1 MSQEDKHI
9 DNLFKEKLSDR
20 SFDGPPADFLADL
33 NQRLDAKPIVSK
45 GWIWILF
52 LNLFFIGLFIA
63 NTTIDFSTTRTA
75 EVERQIENKE
85 QHTAKEK
92 SFNNENVQAK
102 TTSEKTDDAKTTN
115 SLETER
121 FSNSTKNSND
131 IGTHET
137 ESNGINET
145 QAITQTKDS
154 KNQGDAD
161 VNNKSDLTSQN
172 KNQDDSDKT
181 NSSGGQET
189 SNNSNKDSSTKK
201 NNASFN
207 KGDQAAVNDKK
218 EEEEEGKS
226 KTETTIPNK
235 NTTAINGTQ
244 SLSSYVSY
252 SAIYAP
258 EFEEVDR
265 KITNNNFPAFPN
277 PWNEVIANN
286 NSDASENPPKQ
297 DEDKRMFELQL
308 QGGATQWNYKTL
320 GTNDSYVTALDQSG
334 TPKWTPNFGLGFNVN
349 FNNIS
354 IGTGIDYAKFKTE
367 NLFEFSEVNTYDST
381 YIAGYNENVTYDS
394 LGNPIDT
401 TYTPY
406 YDSTTVT
413 DTTYNS
419 TLITNQYE
427 WIQIPIHFGY
437 RFNLNQWAIIP
448 RVGMNIGLG
457 IRQPSGQYPT
467 EAYDDLQTISPVKWN
482 LNLHTSL
489 EIRREFGNWH
499 AFGKFNY
506 QRNLTPTI
514 DNALFERKY
523 NGIGFRFG
531 VGYSF

>member
-1 MSQEDKHI
+1 MSKEDKHI
-9 DNLFKEKLSDR
+9 DNLFQEKLSDR

-33 NQRLDAKPIVSK
+33 NQRLDAKPVVSK
-45 GWIWILF
+45 GWVWILF

-63 NTTIDFSTTRTA
+63 NTTIDFSTTKTA
-75 EVERQIENKE
+75 EVEQQIENKE
-85 QHTAKEK
+85 LHTAKEK

-102 TTSEKTDDAKTTN
+102 TTSEKTNDAKATN
-115 SLETER
+115 PSETER
-121 FSNSTKNSND
+121 FSNNSD
-131 IGTHET
+131 EPGTNQT
-137 ESNGINET
+137 ESNGVKEN
-145 QAITQTKDS
+145 QVNTQTKNS
-154 KNQGDAD
+154 KNQADAG
-161 VNNKSDLTSQN
+161 VNSKSDLKSQK
-172 KNQDDSDKT
+172 KNQEDSGNN
-181 NSSGGQET
+181 NSSGSKET
-189 SNNSNKDSSTKK
+189 SNDSNKNDSTEKNNAGINKGDQTAVNDKTKGEEKSNTEKTNSNKD
-201 NNASFN
+201 
-207 KGDQAAVNDKK
+207 
-218 EEEEEGKS
+218 
-226 KTETTIPNK
+226 TTP
-235 NTTAINGTQ
+235 INGTQ

-252 SAIYAP
+252 SAIYAL

-265 KITNNNFPAFPN
+265 KITNNDFPAFPN
-277 PWNEVIANN
+277 PWNEVIADN
-286 NSDASENPPKQ
+286 NSDTSENPPKQ

-320 GTNDSYVTALDQSG
+320 GTNDNYVKELDQSG

-354 IGTGIDYAKFKTE
+354 IGTGLDYAKFKTE

-448 RVGMNIGLG
+448 RVGMNFGLG

-467 EAYDDLQTISPVKWN
+467 ESYDDLQTLSPVKWN

-514 DNALFERKY
+514 DNALFERKF
-523 NGIGFRFG
+523 NGIGFSFG

>member
-1 MSQEDKHI
+1 
-9 DNLFKEKLSDR
+9 
-20 SFDGPPADFLADL
+20 
-33 NQRLDAKPIVSK
+33 
-45 GWIWILF
+45 
-52 LNLFFIGLFIA
+52 
-63 NTTIDFSTTRTA
+63 
-75 EVERQIENKE
+75 
-85 QHTAKEK
+85 
-92 SFNNENVQAK
+92 
-102 TTSEKTDDAKTTN
+102 
-115 SLETER
+115 
-121 FSNSTKNSND
+121 
-131 IGTHET
+131 
-137 ESNGINET
+137 
-145 QAITQTKDS
+145 
-154 KNQGDAD
+154 
-161 VNNKSDLTSQN
+161 
-172 KNQDDSDKT
+172 
-181 NSSGGQET
+181 
-189 SNNSNKDSSTKK
+189 
-201 NNASFN
+201 
-207 KGDQAAVNDKK
+207 
-218 EEEEEGKS
+218 
-226 KTETTIPNK
+226 
-235 NTTAINGTQ
+235 
-244 SLSSYVSY
+244 
-252 SAIYAP
+252 
-258 EFEEVDR
+258 
-265 KITNNNFPAFPN
+265 
-277 PWNEVIANN
+277 
-286 NSDASENPPKQ
+286 
-297 DEDKRMFELQL
+297 
-308 QGGATQWNYKTL
+308 
-320 GTNDSYVTALDQSG
+320 TNDSYVTALDQSG